1 MRTEAESDIAALIAL
16 MAAEAEAVRRGALS
30 DLGALAARKAGLLE
44 ALPALAGRAR
54 AEDLARIRTAAEAN
68 GRLLSAALRGVEAAR
83 ARLAAIRGAAVRL
96 DTYDSAGRGQTV
108 SFVGSTVERRA

>member
-1 MRTEAESDIAALIAL
+1 MRAETESAVGALIAL
-16 MAAEAEAVRRGALS
+16 LTAEAEAVRRGALS

-44 ALPALAGRAR
+44 SLPALAGRAR
-54 AEDLARIRTAAEAN
+54 AEDLVRIRTAAEAN
-68 GRLLSAALRGVEAAR
+68 GRLLSAALRGVESAR
-83 ARLAAIRGAAVRL
+83 ARLASIRGAAVRL